1 MIPKPRSSQKRVVS
15 CILGIA
21 AVGWV
26 GETELDDA
34 TIDTGA
40 FAISIVEATNPG
52 YTSENLTLNSS

>member
-15 CILGIA
+15 CILGIGGV
-21 AVGWV
+21 VGV

-40 FAISIVEATNPG
+40 SAISIVEATNPG
-52 YTSENLTLNSS
+52 YTSENLSLNGS